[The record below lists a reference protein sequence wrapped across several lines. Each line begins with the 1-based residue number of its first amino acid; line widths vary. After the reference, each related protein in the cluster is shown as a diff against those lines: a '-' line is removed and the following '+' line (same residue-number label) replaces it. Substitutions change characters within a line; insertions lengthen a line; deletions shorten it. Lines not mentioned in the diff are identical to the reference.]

1 MEKKR
6 ERLIDTTEPILLLPK
21 IDFVFKRIFGNEK
34 HPNVL
39 ISFLNAVLNPVDP
52 IKSITLKD
60 TTIEKESLESKFSRL
75 DVKATTD
82 KGEEINIE
90 IQIKDEKN
98 MIQRSL
104 YDWSR
109 MYYEQLKKGDI
120 YDKLSRTTDKGE
132 EINIEI
138 QIKDEKNMIQR
149 SLYDWSRM
157 YYEQLKKGD
166 IYDKLSRTICINLLD
181 FNLLPCAKF
190 HSVYRLK
197 ECQTNEELT
206 DLEEIHFIEL
216 KKMKTVNNI
225 EEINSQLEEWICFIN
240 QPESELVQKLERKN
254 EDLKEAKEEL
264 IRLSGDEETRKR
276 YEKRMDTLRNE
287 RSALKSAEEK
297 GLQKGMEPALEQGAN
312 REKGKEQNKVVPM
325 SGE

>member
-1 MEKKR
+1 MT
-6 ERLIDTTEPILLLPK
+6 DPILLLPK
-21 IDFVFKRIFGNEK
+21 VDFVFKRIFGNEK

-75 DVKATTD
+75 DVKA
-82 KGEEINIE
+82 
-90 IQIKDEKN
+90 
-98 MIQRSL
+98 
-104 YDWSR
+104 
-109 MYYEQLKKGDI
+109 
-120 YDKLSRTTDKGE
+120 TTDKGE

-225 EEINSQLEEWICFIN
+225 EEINSQLEEWIYFIN

>member
-1 MEKKR
+1 M
-6 ERLIDTTEPILLLPK
+6 TEPILLLPK
-21 IDFVFKRIFGNEK
+21 VDFVFKRIFGNEK

-52 IKSITLKD
+52 IKAITLKD

-104 YDWSR
+104 Y
-109 MYYEQLKKGDI
+109 Y
-120 YDKLSRTTDKGE
+120 
-132 EINIEI
+132 
-138 QIKDEKNMIQR
+138 
-149 SLYDWSRM
+149 WSRM

-181 FNLLPCAKF
+181 FNLLPCDKF

-216 KKMKTVNNI
+216 KKMKSVNNI
-225 EEINSQLEEWICFIN
+225 EEINSQLEEWIYFIN
-240 QPESELVQKLERKN
+240 QPESELVRELERKN

-297 GLQKGMEPALEQGAN
+297 GIQKGLQKGLQQGLQKGLEQGAKQEKLEIAKKLIQN
-312 REKGKEQNKVVPM
+312 GLDNNFIIETTGLTRDEVRELRKETETK
-325 SGE
+325 